1 MFQVQETC
9 KWNSRWCIGHISPCP
24 NHSRWLQMDTRRSCR
39 GKALLIWQEHPYCH
53 CSDKNLF
60 ASFVESV
67 LNLYSNSYVGFL
79 SWRSHL
85 CISLE
90 PLLVTTDSSEVMFTS
105 LFSGN
110 WKFETPGSACQES
123 KEFFLLYVLTAETL
137 SSFEE
142 SWFHL
147 LLFFSDHYLSFLW
160 SNLWYYSPY
169 IYIPNNGHLFTWL
182 EMIQNEWDD
191 DISSIAIKCGNNCGW
206 KRMSSSCSIKGL
218 TVIEWR
224 WIRLF
229 CTGRLNT
236 RQEVWLLPGSQLS

>member
-110 WKFETPGSACQES
+110 WKFET
-123 KEFFLLYVLTAETL
+123 LLFRSLYCPVEKL
-137 SSFEE
+137 SSLEE

-147 LLFFSDHYLSFLW
+147 SLFFSDHCLSSLW
-160 SNLWYYSPY
+160 
-169 IYIPNNGHLFTWL
+169 
-182 EMIQNEWDD
+182 
-191 DISSIAIKCGNNCGW
+191 
-206 KRMSSSCSIKGL
+206 
-218 TVIEWR
+218 
-224 WIRLF
+224 
-229 CTGRLNT
+229 
-236 RQEVWLLPGSQLS
+236 